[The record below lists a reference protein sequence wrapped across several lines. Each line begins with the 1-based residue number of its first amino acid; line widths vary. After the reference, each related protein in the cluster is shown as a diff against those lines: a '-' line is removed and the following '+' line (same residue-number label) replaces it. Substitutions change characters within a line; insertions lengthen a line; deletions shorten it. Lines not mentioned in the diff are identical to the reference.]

1 MISPFRSLAPYFN
14 LPSKT
19 LFTTTK
25 MHFSKLLPL
34 AALASF
40 AAAQGGLEQGAVD
53 VKVASPF
60 DFYKGYIANG
70 EIITIGVLPHRQRHR
85 FPD

>member
-1 MISPFRSLAPYFN
+1 VISPFRSLAPYFN

-19 LFTTTK
+19 LFTSTE

-40 AAAQGGLEQGAVD
+40 AVAQGGLEQGVGVLD
-53 VKVASPF
+53 VKVRFPF
-60 DFYKGYIANG
+60 DF
-70 EIITIGVLPHRQRHR
+70 
-85 FPD
+85 